1 MATGGKLTCHFIDLR
16 TPFGNS
22 GVAGTPNIG
31 GDNVH
36 PTAAGQA
43 IIAGEI
49 EKVMKASC
57 LGQPVSSG
65 CCTP

>member
-22 GVAGTPNIG
+22 GTAGGPNIG
-31 GDNVH
+31 PDSVH
-36 PTAAGQA
+36 PSQAGQT
-43 IIAGEI
+43 IIATEI
-49 EKVMKASC
+49 EKVMKANC

-65 CCTP
+65 CCSP